1 MGINDIKSY
10 IEVLSDSDAKL
21 ANNLLQ
27 RRDLDELELLV
38 HSALVMAKA
47 KKGHYK
53 YNPKTNDIEI
63 LLTAVREYKR
73 PLSVDDIKN
82 DEEEIDE

>member
-1 MGINDIKSY
+1 
-10 IEVLSDSDAKL
+10 
-21 ANNLLQ
+21 
-27 RRDLDELELLV
+27 
-38 HSALVMAKA
+38 MAKA

-73 PLSVDDIKN
+73 PLSVNDIKN

>member
-27 RRDLDELELLV
+27 RRDLDELV
-38 HSALVMAKA
+38 S
-47 KKGHYK
+47 
-53 YNPKTNDIEI
+53 
-63 LLTAVREYKR
+63 
-73 PLSVDDIKN
+73 
-82 DEEEIDE
+82 